1 MKLPNGPNKLDVFKV
16 ANDVANY
23 LMGIGI
29 NRRALVVCH
38 LPPLAIRV
46 LESLCVSQITELLM
60 RLLRAHLRKPASDT
74 YLRDYLI
81 GGVVWVKREEC
92 SGSLLSVQWLAQF

>member
-1 MKLPNGPNKLDVFKV
+1 MKLPNGPNKLHVFQA
-16 ANDVANY
+16 ANDVANS

-46 LESLCVSQITELLM
+46 LESLCVSQFTEPLM
-60 RLLRAHLRKPASDT
+60 RLLGAHLRKPASDI

-81 GGVVWVKREEC
+81 GGVVWVKRE
-92 SGSLLSVQWLAQF
+92 V